1 MSYWDTSTLVKLYA
15 QEPDSPVFEIHALN
29 APGQMVT
36 SRIAL
41 YEAQATFHRKQSEG
55 TLQPGAALRL
65 YNELLQDVADQAV
78 RIIELGADVERE
90 YGQVLNLC
98 YQSTPPIPLR
108 TLDALHLASV
118 RVAGETDVVAT
129 DKRLR
134 DAAKRLCSQR
144 KARRWRPDEQRLRS
158 SRPHRQTASAGRYW
172 PPPPSRWAM
181 PKLN

>member
-15 QEPDSPVFEIHALN
+15 KEPDSPVFESHALN

-41 YEAQATFHRKQSEG
+41 YEAQATFHRKESDG
-55 TLQPGAALRL
+55 TLQPGATLTL
-65 YNELLQDVADQAV
+65 YNELLQDVADQEV
-78 RIIELGADVERE
+78 RLIEFGPDLERE

-98 YQSTPPIPLR
+98 YQTTPPIPLR

-118 RVAGETDVVAT
+118 RVAGETEIVAT

-134 DAAKRLCSQR
+134 
-144 KARRWRPDEQRLRS
+144 EI
-158 SRPHRQTASAGRYW
+158 GR
-172 PPPPSRWAM
+172 AHV
-181 PKLN
+181 